1 MRVRYADKY
10 VLGQIESFREG
21 SDIYRV
27 EQRDTK
33 QIVTLLNAGKKKDFR
48 LEKVSNVLVT
58 ENEFHLFQRTN
69 RHLTINQDFIAKM
82 KQKLE
87 DVQKIRFDRAKIN
100 ALVFKQNLDK
110 IKRGNYKGLNLTDF
124 KLSLL
129 GEVAIA
135 EQAIREA

>member
-87 DVQKIRFDRAKIN
+87 DV
-100 ALVFKQNLDK
+100 
-110 IKRGNYKGLNLTDF
+110 
-124 KLSLL
+124 
-129 GEVAIA
+129 
-135 EQAIREA
+135 